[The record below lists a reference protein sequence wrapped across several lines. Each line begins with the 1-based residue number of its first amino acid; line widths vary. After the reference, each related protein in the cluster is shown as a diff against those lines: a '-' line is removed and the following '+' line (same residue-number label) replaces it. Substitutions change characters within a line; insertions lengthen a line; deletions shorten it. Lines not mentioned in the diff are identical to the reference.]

1 MKNIT
6 KKDIQSFGKVLAE
19 IGEVLTERPDLL
31 ISFFANQAKKNI
43 NNTSKNSID
52 NINVSEKASSF
63 NLFEDLKGK
72 SKDEIFEILST
83 FSKEDLNYFI
93 KKFNLGYTRYK
104 ASETIADYIADK
116 VSKRNTDV
124 FINQK

>member
-19 IGEVLTERPDLL
+19 IGELLNERPEYL
-31 ISFFANQAKKNI
+31 INFLTNQKKNKST
-43 NNTSKNSID
+43 NSKSID
-52 NINVSEKASSF
+52 SFDVSEQALSF

-72 SKDEIFEILST
+72 SKDEMFEVLST
-83 FSKEDLNYFI
+83 FTKEDLNYFI

-104 ASETIADYIADK
+104 SSETIADYIADK

-124 FINQK
+124 FIKQK

>member
-6 KKDIQSFGKVLAE
+6 KKDIQSFGKVLAG
-19 IGEVLTERPDLL
+19 IGELLNERPEFL
-31 ISFFANQAKKNI
+31 IDILANQKKNKST
-43 NNTSKNSID
+43 NSKSID
-52 NINVSEKASSF
+52 SFEVSEKAFSF

-72 SKDEIFEILST
+72 NKDEIFEALSNFT
-83 FSKEDLNYFI
+83 KEDLNYFI

-104 ASETIADYIADK
+104 SSETIADYIADK